1 MMTLRMR
8 CLPYRKPWRSF
19 AKRPEL
25 TQEGNLGEEAGLRL
39 PECSRANGPSLV
51 PGTVAH
57 FAGSASTY
65 PARFPGTS
73 GAVPEQPSLL
83 FRVPGTGPRGV
94 SRGVHLSRPL
104 DDSGRPPRGKPP
116 EGGALASPADRLT
129 SPSMNVNALCLRWG
143 FRNQ

>member
-25 TQEGNLGEEAGLRL
+25 TQEGSLGEEAGLRL
-39 PECSRANGPSLV
+39 PECSRANGQSLV

-57 FAGSASTY
+57 FAGSCENRKCVNAS
-65 PARFPGTS
+65 ARFPGTS

-116 EGGALASPADRLT
+116 EGGAPASPADRDWSFL
-129 SPSMNVNALCLRWG
+129 LRK
-143 FRNQ
+143 

>member
-57 FAGSASTY
+57 FAGSCENRKCVNVSRAV
-65 PARFPGTS
+65 PRHFRRCS
-73 GAVPEQPSLL
+73 GAAVPALS
-83 FRVPGTGPRGV
+83 GPWNRAAGRV
-94 SRGVHLSRPL
+94 SRCTFVPPT
-104 DDSGRPPRGKPP
+104 GRLGQ
-116 EGGALASPADRLT
+116 AAAWQ
-129 SPSMNVNALCLRWG
+129 AA
-143 FRNQ
+143 